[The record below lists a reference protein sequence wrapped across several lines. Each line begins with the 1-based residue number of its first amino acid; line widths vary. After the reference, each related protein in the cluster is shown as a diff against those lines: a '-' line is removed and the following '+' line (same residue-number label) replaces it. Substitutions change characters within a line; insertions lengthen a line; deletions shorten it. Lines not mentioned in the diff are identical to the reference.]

1 MDNRIAV
8 IDLGTNTFHLLL
20 ASINGDNFQTLYKE
34 KIAVKIGQ
42 GGINEGYITEDARER
57 AFAAMES
64 FRGLID
70 QEGIKM
76 VYATATSAI
85 RNAKNGVAFTE
96 EVFER
101 TGIKIRI
108 ISGEQEAD
116 YIHYGVSKAVKFG
129 KETSLIMDIGG
140 GSIEFILCNEEQVF
154 WKGSFEIG
162 AQRLL
167 DKFHYHDP
175 IHKEEILN
183 LEKYLATNL
192 QRLDKAIK
200 KYNPT
205 SLIGSSGTFDT
216 LSDIYTFENN
226 IDRDPNQTELPLPLE
241 KYFEIHEEIIHKDR
255 AQRLAIPGMIE
266 LRVDMIVVASCL
278 INFILKNYGILSLR
292 VSTYALKEGLLFN
305 IIEEHLKPDD
315 KTTNSSAKKG

>member
-1 MDNRIAV
+1 MDNKIAV

-20 ASINGDNFQTLYKE
+20 ALINSDKFDTLYKE

-42 GGINEGYITEDARER
+42 GGINEGYITEEAKER
-57 AFAAMES
+57 AFAAIEK
-64 FRGLID
+64 FKYLID
-70 QEGIKM
+70 QEGIKKT
-76 VYATATSAI
+76 YATATSAI
-85 RNAKNGVAFTE
+85 RNAKNGVEFTK
-96 EVFER
+96 EVFKR
-101 TGIKIRI
+101 TGINIRI
-108 ISGEQEAD
+108 INGEQEAD
-116 YIHYGVSKAVKFG
+116 YIHYGVSKAVNFG

-140 GSIEFILCNEEQVF
+140 GSIEFILCNNQNVF

-175 IHKEEILN
+175 IHKAEIEN
-183 LEKYLATNL
+183 LERYLEANL
-192 QRLDKAIK
+192 LRLDKYVK

-226 IDRDPNQTELPLPLE
+226 IEREPDFTELPLPLE

-278 INFILKNYGILSLR
+278 IKFILKKYKISNLR

-305 IIEEHLKPDD
+305 IID
-315 KTTNSSAKKG
+315 KHQISDNT

>member
-1 MDNRIAV
+1 MDDKIAV

-20 ASINGDNFQTLYKE
+20 ALIEKDTFRALYKE

-42 GGINEGYITEDARER
+42 GGINEGYITEEAKGR
-57 AFAAMES
+57 AFIAMEK

-70 QEGIKM
+70 KEGIRK

-85 RNAKNGVAFTE
+85 RNAKNGVEFTE
-96 EVFER
+96 EILAR
-101 TGIKIRI
+101 TGISIRI
-108 ISGEQEAD
+108 IDGEQEAN

-129 KETSLIMDIGG
+129 KEASLIMDIGG
-140 GSIEFILCNEEQVF
+140 GSIEFIICNNDEVF

-162 AQRLL
+162 AQRML

-175 IHKEEILN
+175 INKEEIEN
-183 LEKYLATNL
+183 LEKYLEANL
-192 QRLDKAIK
+192 IRLDKAIR
-200 KYNPT
+200 KYKPL

-226 IDRDPNQTELPLPLE
+226 LERDPILTELPLPLE
-241 KYFEIHEEIIHKDR
+241 KYFEIHEEIIHKDKS
-255 AQRLAIPGMIE
+255 QRLAIPGMIE

-278 INFILKNYGILSLR
+278 INFILRKYKILNLR
-292 VSTYALKEGLLFN
+292 VSTYALKEGLLFQ
-305 IIEEHLKPDD
+305 IIEKHLTPED
-315 KTTNSSAKKG
+315 KKE